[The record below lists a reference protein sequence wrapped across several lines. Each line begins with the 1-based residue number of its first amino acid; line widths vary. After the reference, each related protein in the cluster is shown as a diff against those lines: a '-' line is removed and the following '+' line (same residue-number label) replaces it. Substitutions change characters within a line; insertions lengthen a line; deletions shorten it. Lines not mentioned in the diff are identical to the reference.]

1 MQEPLELVRL
11 PIFIGVLVG
20 LCLLEAVFPRI
31 SRQLTRRRRWSI
43 NFLFGVLNT
52 LILRVMLPVG
62 LVGYAGWLQT
72 QAYGFS
78 LVALL
83 RLPIWA
89 ETLICLILLDL
100 IIYGQHRLLH
110 SLPWLW
116 RLHKMH
122 HSDQDLDTSSALRF
136 HPSEAIFSLGVKLAA
151 ITVLGASP
159 VTVILFEILLSSFAL
174 FNHANWSL
182 RHWDEKIRQLFVTPD
197 MHRMHHRAV
206 DYNDS
211 GNFGFCLSVW
221 DRLFAS
227 YQAPLGNE
235 EMRAIKLGLAE
246 GSPHEEHLIALMRAP
261 FSR

>member
-1 MQEPLELVRL
+1 MQEPLELIRL
-11 PIFIGVLVG
+11 PFFIGVFVG
-20 LCLLEAVFPRI
+20 LSLLEAVFPRI
-31 SRQLTRRRRWSI
+31 SRHLTRRRRWTI
-43 NFLFGVLNT
+43 NFLFGLLNT
-52 LILRVMLPVG
+52 FILRVVLPVG

-72 QAYGFS
+72 QAWEYS
-78 LVALL
+78 LTSLL
-83 RLPIWA
+83 PFPIWA

-136 HPSEAIFSLGVKLAA
+136 HPSEAIFSLGVKLTA
-151 ITVLGASP
+151 ITALGASP

-182 RHWDEKIRQLFVTPD
+182 RSWDAKICWLFVTPD

-206 DYNDS
+206 DYHDS
-211 GNFGFCLSVW
+211 ANFGFGLSIW

-227 YQAPLGNE
+227 YQAPLCGA
-235 EMRAIKLGLAE
+235 EMQAIKLGLVE
-246 GSPHEEHLIALMRAP
+246 SSPHEEHLIALLRAP
-261 FSR
+261 LSR